1 MRHGVKKIRFSPG
14 KDAKDMMR
22 TKLVVNFIK
31 RGKLVT
37 TIKRARAL
45 KQEIEKLVKKAKKN
59 TQANRNSLLN
69 KVGSWTITE
78 TLFNEVGPALQAQSG
93 GYVRVTKLGMRESDG
108 AEIGRV
114 EWAYPVITTEKK
126 KVKKKVSPSAKA
138 DEVKGKKPTK
148 SAKVEKVSNKKKL

>member
-31 RGKLVT
+31 RGKLIT

-45 KQEIEKLVKKAKKN
+45 KQEIDKLVKKAKKN

-78 TLFNEVGPALQAQSG
+78 TMFNEVGPALKAQTG
-93 GYVRVTKLGMRESDG
+93 GYVKIIKLGMRESDG
-108 AEIGRV
+108 AEMGRV
-114 EWAYPVITTEKK
+114 EWAYPVITSEKK
-126 KVKKKVSPSAKA
+126 KVEKIDSPA
-138 DEVKGKKPTK
+138 
-148 SAKVEKVSNKKKL
+148 AKVEKVSSKKKA

>member
-93 GYVRVTKLGMRESDG
+93 GYVRVTRLGMRESDG

-114 EWAYPVITTEKK
+114 EWAYPVITTEEK
-126 KVKKKVSPSAKA
+126 KVKRTTPPSSKVVEAKA
-138 DEVKGKKPTK
+138 KKTAK
-148 SAKVEKVSNKKKL
+148 SVRAEKVSNKKKV